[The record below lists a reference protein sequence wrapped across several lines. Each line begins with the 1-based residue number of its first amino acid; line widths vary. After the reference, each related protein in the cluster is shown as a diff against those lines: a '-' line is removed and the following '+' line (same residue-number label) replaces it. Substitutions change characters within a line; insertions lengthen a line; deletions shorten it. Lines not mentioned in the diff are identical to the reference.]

1 MGNTKRTW
9 PSARFFKFFQNN
21 LPDSHIYFLRGCK
34 RIGHVRLR
42 TGCHKKDLAFLSYF
56 YRRYI
61 YFLLVQMN
69 VRVIKTLSIVDQTV
83 GGILLEKVDIFKDI
97 AERTGGDIYLG
108 VVGAVRT
115 GKSTFIKRFME
126 SVVLP
131 NIQSEADRIRAID
144 ELPQSSAGRTIM
156 TTEPKFVPNTA
167 VQISVAEGLNVN
179 VRLVDCVG
187 YTVDGAKG
195 YEDENG
201 PRMIST
207 PWFDEPIPFQEAA
220 EIGTRKVIQEHSTL
234 GVVVTTDGTISDIPR
249 SSYVL
254 AEERII
260 AELKEVGKPF
270 IVIVNS
276 QKPNSEPALE
286 LRSELQRVYDVPVV
300 TMSVASAGEEEMVS
314 VLREVLYEF
323 PVHEVNV
330 NLPSWVMVLEENHW
344 LRGRFE
350 SSVRDTVQDIRRLRD
365 VDRVVGQFSEYDFID
380 KAALAD
386 MNMGQGVAE
395 IDLYAPDEL
404 YDRIL
409 MEVVGVEI
417 RGKDHL
423 LQMMQEFTHAKREYD
438 QFAEALEM
446 VKTTGYGIA
455 PPTLAE
461 MVLDEPE
468 LIRQG
473 SRFGVRLRATA
484 PSIHM
489 IRVDVE
495 SEFSPIIGTEKQS
508 EELVRYLM
516 QDFEDN
522 PLKIWESDIFGRSLH
537 SIVREGIQ
545 GKLAMMPDN
554 ARYKLQETL
563 GRIIN
568 EGSGGLIAIIL

>member
-1 MGNTKRTW
+1 M
-9 PSARFFKFFQNN
+9 
-21 LPDSHIYFLRGCK
+21 
-34 RIGHVRLR
+34 
-42 TGCHKKDLAFLSYF
+42 
-56 YRRYI
+56 
-61 YFLLVQMN
+61 
-69 VRVIKTLSIVDQTV
+69 
-83 GGILLEKVDIFKDI
+83 EKVDIFKDI

-126 SVVLP
+126 SIVLP
-131 NIQSEADRIRAID
+131 NIQNEADRIRATD
-144 ELPQSSAGRTIM
+144 ELPQSAAGRTIM
-156 TTEPKFVPNTA
+156 TTEPKFVPNNA
-167 VQISVAEGLNVN
+167 VQLHVAEGLNVN
-179 VRLVDCVG
+179 IRLVDCVG
-187 YTVDGAKG
+187 YVVEGAKG

-201 PRMIST
+201 PRMINT
-207 PWFDEPIPFQEAA
+207 PWFDEAIPFQEAA
-220 EIGTRKVIQEHSTL
+220 EIGTRKVIQEHATL
-234 GVVVTTDGTISDIPR
+234 GVVITTDGTIAEIPR
-249 SSYVL
+249 SSYVD
-254 AEERII
+254 AEARII
-260 AELKEVGKPF
+260 SELKEVGKPF

-276 QKPNSEPALE
+276 TKPNGEIAQE
-286 LRSELQRVYDVPVV
+286 LRNELQTQHDIPVV
-300 TMSVASAGEEEMVS
+300 AMSVANMNEDDMIS

-344 LRGRFE
+344 LRSHFE
-350 SSVRDTVQDIRRLRD
+350 NSVRETVQDIRRLRD
-365 VDRVVGQFSEYDFID
+365 VDRVVSHFEEYEFID
-380 KAALAD
+380 KAALAG

-423 LQMMQEFTHAKREYD
+423 LQLMQDFSHAKREYD
-438 QFAEALEM
+438 HFAEALEM

-455 PPTLAE
+455 PPTLADMALE
-461 MVLDEPE
+461 EPE

-473 SRFGVRLRATA
+473 SRFGVRLKATA

-522 PLKIWESDIFGRSLH
+522 PLKMWESDIFGRSLH

-545 GKLAMMPDN
+545 GKLSMMPDN

>member
-1 MGNTKRTW
+1 
-9 PSARFFKFFQNN
+9 
-21 LPDSHIYFLRGCK
+21 
-34 RIGHVRLR
+34 
-42 TGCHKKDLAFLSYF
+42 
-56 YRRYI
+56 
-61 YFLLVQMN
+61 MN
-69 VRVIKTLSIVDQTV
+69 
-83 GGILLEKVDIFKDI
+83 KVDIFKDI

-126 SVVLP
+126 TVVLP
-131 NIQSEADRIRAID
+131 NIVVESDRVRAVD
-144 ELPQSSAGRTIM
+144 ELPQSAAGKTIM
-156 TTEPKFVPNTA
+156 TTEPKFVPNQA
-167 VQISVAEGLNVN
+167 VELHVAEGLDVN

-187 YTVDGAKG
+187 YAVEGAKG

-207 PWFDEPIPFQEAA
+207 PWFDEEIPFHEAA

-234 GVVVTTDGTISDIPR
+234 GVVVTTDGSIAEIPR
-249 SSYVL
+249 ESYVE
-254 AEERII
+254 AEQRVIE
-260 AELKEVGKPF
+260 ELKEVGKPF
-270 IVIVNS
+270 VLVVNS
-276 QKPNSEPALE
+276 TRPKSPETEE
-286 LRSELQRVYDVPVV
+286 LRAQLQEQYDIPVIAL
-300 TMSVASAGEEEMVS
+300 SVATMTEEEGLT

-330 NLPSWVMVLEENHW
+330 NLPSWVMVLKENHW
-344 LRGRFE
+344 LRQNYE
-350 SSVRDTVQDIRRLRD
+350 NSVRETVTDIRRLRD
-365 VDRVVGQFSEYDFID
+365 IDRVVDQFLQYEFIAR
-380 KAALAD
+380 AALSGVD
-386 MNMGQGVAE
+386 MGQGVAE

-404 YDRIL
+404 YDQIL

-423 LQMMQEFTHAKREYD
+423 LALMQDFAHAKREYD
-438 QFAEALEM
+438 RFSEALEM

-455 PPTLAE
+455 APSLAE
-461 MVLDEPE
+461 MALDEPE

-473 SRFGVRLRATA
+473 SRFGVRLKATA

-495 SEFSPIIGTEKQS
+495 SEFAPIIGTEKQS

-516 QDFEDN
+516 QDFEND
-522 PLKIWESDIFGRSLH
+522 PIKIWESDIFGRSLH

-545 GKLAMMPDN
+545 GKIAMMPDN

-563 GRIIN
+563 ARIIN

>member
-1 MGNTKRTW
+1 M
-9 PSARFFKFFQNN
+9 
-21 LPDSHIYFLRGCK
+21 
-34 RIGHVRLR
+34 
-42 TGCHKKDLAFLSYF
+42 
-56 YRRYI
+56 
-61 YFLLVQMN
+61 
-69 VRVIKTLSIVDQTV
+69 
-83 GGILLEKVDIFKDI
+83 EKVDIFKDI

-126 SVVLP
+126 SIVLP
-131 NIQSEADRIRAID
+131 NIQNEADRIRATD
-144 ELPQSSAGRTIM
+144 ELPQSAAGRTIM
-156 TTEPKFVPNTA
+156 TTEPKFVPNNA
-167 VQISVAEGLNVN
+167 VQLHVAEGLNVN

-187 YTVDGAKG
+187 YVVEGAKG

-201 PRMIST
+201 PRMINT
-207 PWFDEPIPFQEAA
+207 PWFEEAIPFQEAA
-220 EIGTRKVIQEHSTL
+220 EIGTRKVIQEHATL
-234 GVVVTTDGTISDIPR
+234 GVVITTDGSIAEIPR
-249 SSYVL
+249 ASYVD

-260 AELKEVGKPF
+260 TELKEVGKPF

-276 QKPNSEPALE
+276 TKPQSDSVQE
-286 LRSELQRVYDVPVV
+286 LRGQLQAKHDVPVV
-300 TMSVASAGEEEMVS
+300 AMSVANMQEEDMMS

-344 LRGRFE
+344 LRSNFE
-350 SSVRDTVQDIRRLRD
+350 SSVRETVQDIRRLRD
-365 VDRVVGQFSEYDFID
+365 VDRVVNNFEEYEFVD
-380 KAALAD
+380 KAALAG
-386 MNMGQGVAE
+386 MNMGQGIAE

-423 LQMMQEFTHAKREYD
+423 LQLMQEFTHAKREYD
-438 QFAEALEM
+438 HFAEALEM

-455 PPTLAE
+455 PPSLAE
-461 MVLDEPE
+461 MALDEPE

-473 SRFGVRLRATA
+473 SRFGVRLKATA

-516 QDFEDN
+516 QDFEEN